1 MNWHIDML
9 ATVLCVFLH
18 VTALLSNACLC
29 CRSDGSKLQD
39 DNDCIIT
46 EIQAQ
51 ELAVQDA
58 KAQLHYYECHQH
70 DTNQKVRGCQ
80 SSSAHSKAYSGTAQ
94 AVGMLAASCI

>member
-1 MNWHIDML
+1 M
-9 ATVLCVFLH
+9 
-18 VTALLSNACLC
+18 
-29 CRSDGSKLQD
+29 
-39 DNDCIIT
+39 
-46 EIQAQ
+46 
-51 ELAVQDA
+51 LAVQDA